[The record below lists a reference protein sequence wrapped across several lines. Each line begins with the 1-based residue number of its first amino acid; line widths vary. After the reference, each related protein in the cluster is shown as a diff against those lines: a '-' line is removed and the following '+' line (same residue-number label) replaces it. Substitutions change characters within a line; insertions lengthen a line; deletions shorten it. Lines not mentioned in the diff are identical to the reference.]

1 MGGNDRCRQH
11 YTGPFLICT
20 VDQCRAGAGV
30 VNACPLMA
38 EHLLKAL
45 AIFSEV
51 VKET

>member
-1 MGGNDRCRQH
+1 MGGDDRRRQQCAA
-11 YTGPFLICT
+11 PFLICT

-38 EHLLKAL
+38 EHLLKEL